1 MPTQTL
7 IWMFILMFL
16 GSCQSDE
23 NKRESLTELQQ
34 AKRLWERS
42 EVDSYTITQR
52 ISCFCIESY
61 TRPRQI
67 QIQNGS
73 ITQVDG
79 ETYDPDQD
87 PQLYTVS
94 QFFAFI
100 EERMSRDPYRV
111 TLVFDP
117 TYGFPTEAYFDYEE
131 MIADDE
137 IGYYFS
143 AFEIN

>member
-1 MPTQTL
+1 MPIQPTK
-7 IWMFILMFL
+7 WILMFL
-16 GSCQSDE
+16 LLGGCQSDDT
-23 NKRESLTELQQ
+23 STEPPTEFEQ
-34 AKRLWERS
+34 AKRLWETS
-42 EVDSYTITQR
+42 AIESYTITQR

-67 QIQNGS
+67 QVRNGS

-79 ETYDPDQD
+79 AAYDPEQD
-87 PQLYTVS
+87 SHLFTV
-94 QFFAFI
+94 QAFFAFV
-100 EERMSRDPYRV
+100 EESLLRNPHSF
-111 TLVFDP
+111 TFAFDP
-117 TYGFPTEAYFDYEE
+117 TYGFPTETYFDFEE